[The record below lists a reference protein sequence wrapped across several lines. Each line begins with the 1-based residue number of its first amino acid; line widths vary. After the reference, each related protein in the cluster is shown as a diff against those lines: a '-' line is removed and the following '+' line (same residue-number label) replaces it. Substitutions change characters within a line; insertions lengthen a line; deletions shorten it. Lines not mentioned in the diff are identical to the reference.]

1 MLLHANKYGCFKQ
14 ESFLVLYTFL
24 RPNIWHKRVIQQ
36 SLYSEYRIVNEELGD
51 LKSLNFKVTRRAKRR
66 IIMIIII
73 IIIQSPATSQSK
85 AFTFITTFGYRLS
98 LPSTFYNLLTVSRVK
113 FYFLH
118 LPPCIC
124 LNHTIIQD

>member
-36 SLYSEYRIVNEELGD
+36 SPYSEYRIVNEELGD
-51 LKSLNFKVTRRAKRR
+51 LKSLNFKVTKRAKRR
-66 IIMIIII
+66 IIIII
-73 IIIQSPATSQSK
+73 IIIQSPATSQRAKHSHLSLPLV
-85 AFTFITTFGYRLS
+85 RLS

-118 LPPCIC
+118 LPLCIF

>member
-36 SLYSEYRIVNEELGD
+36 SPYSEYRIVNEELGD
-51 LKSLNFKVTRRAKRR
+51 LKSLIFKVTRRAKRR
-66 IIMIIII
+66 IIII
-73 IIIQSPATSQSK
+73 IIIQSPATSQRAKHSHLSLPLV
-85 AFTFITTFGYRLS
+85 RLS

-118 LPPCIC
+118 FLPCIC